1 MFGIKFLDV
10 AIYFF
15 PIMFIALS
23 ISKILFIGMK
33 ENTKIYKVIKNVR
46 YTDIGTLGLLTCLII
61 FLRVLEI
68 HTDLDIYVWVLSI
81 SDWGLFPLYA
91 LLYCAT
97 RNFYRFLYVNKVL
110 SEEDYIDGKKNVNKI
125 FMILG
130 SFCVLIFM
138 LSIIYG

>member
-81 SDWGLFPLYA
+81 SDWGLFPLYL
-91 LLYCAT
+91 LLYCVACSLG
-97 RNFYRFLYVNKVL
+97 RFLYANKL
-110 SEEDYIDGKKNVNKI
+110 ISAEEYVKDKKSVTKY
-125 FMILG
+125 FLFLG
-130 SFCVLIFM
+130 SLCVFSLV